1 MVKKEILSAL
11 FEFDILNKVLSTQHY
26 QALYQAVLDKFALG
40 VDKFPL
46 WENLNDSE
54 SLKEKDGWL
63 LISDFVGNEEV
74 VLFLDNR
81 TEKFAITLNGSK
93 DLNKL
98 LSNTFHFVFYITNI
112 NVDYLLCFN
121 EHDFI
126 IASGKAKLW
135 LRGLEQ

>member
-26 QALYQAVLDKFALG
+26 QALYQAVLDKFALS

-135 LRGLEQ
+135 LRGLKQ

>member
-1 MVKKEILSAL
+1 MVKQEILSAL
-11 FEFDILNKVLSTQHY
+11 AEFNIENSVLSARGY
-26 QALYQAVLDKFALG
+26 QALYQTVLDKFALG

-54 SLKEKDGWL
+54 SLQEKDGWL
-63 LISDFVGNEEV
+63 LIADFVGNEEV
-74 VLFLDNR
+74 MLFLDR
-81 TEKFAITLNGSK
+81 RSEKFAITLNGSK

-98 LSNTFHFVFYITNI
+98 LNNTFHFVFYITNI

-135 LRGLEQ
+135 LLGLKQ

>member
-126 IASGKAKLW
+126 IASGKAKVW
-135 LRGLEQ
+135 LRDLKQ